1 MPSKK
6 KLTSEQKVAIIYG
19 YKKKDTYRNIA
30 ANVGCKKSV
39 VVNVIKRFIETG
51 STESRTRRSG
61 RSRRPRLLNKR
72 ARTTLKKLVTGKKGN
87 RRVTAA
93 KLTNLFIA
101 KTGIQV
107 SEKPSVEPCMK
118 NS

>member
-1 MPSKK
+1 MPANK
-6 KLTSEQKVAIIYG
+6 KLTSEQKATIIYG

-39 VVNVIKRFIETG
+39 VGNVIKHFIETG

-61 RSRRPRLLNKR
+61 RSGRPRLLNKR
-72 ARTTLKKLVTGKKGN
+72 AHTTLKKLVTGKKGN
-87 RRVTAA
+87 RRITAA

-101 KTGIQV
+101 KTGIQI
-107 SEKPSVEPCMK
+107 SEKTIR
-118 NS
+118 